1 MSEDSKYKFRFGT
14 YASSNPLYTEIRVE
28 TAYNDYT
35 SSLGAG
41 VKNSTISATSEFFGN
56 PTSTTLLALTNSQTS
71 SLQLTRDSNAL
82 STASSIK
89 YAFSDFSTSVIGS
102 TSLII
107 TLDCKCI
114 NATAPTAKM
123 RTGFFAIRL
132 NYKDEDGKSQYKET
146 KSEQWNIKNKNWKT
160 GDVIKEL
167 TLTLKLD
174 EKFLKRDSSGK
185 GNIPTSLEIIFK
197 SYTKDR
203 VVFSNLVL
211 SYRNG
216 GGTIP
221 KNEYVFIKDTDGSI
235 KYVYLC
241 PWELKHVDSI
251 SVGVSGQSATMG
263 IPNKP
268 ASRTQIFDTGGP
280 VRTFKISGKRYDW
293 EEEVNNWNFIY
304 EQLNLAND
312 SEYKDKKY
320 TYVGMS
326 WLLSNMQVLLKG
338 YAFNISNSD
347 PTDLRFMYKS
357 IPTTSSVFHVS
368 TSSALPSNS
377 DGTYNDIFAYVDGE
391 RQFYYGILNTWK
403 KYELPEDTC
412 YNVALTAFNASF
424 SETEPGLIEYSITLT
439 ERFKNGNNLYN
450 VYKPLVSK

>member
-41 VKNSTISATSEFFGN
+41 VKNSAISATSAFFGN
-56 PTSTTLLALTNSQTS
+56 PTSTTLLALTKTPAS

-82 STASSIK
+82 GTASSIK
-89 YAFSDFSTSVIGS
+89 YAFSDFSSSIIGS
-102 TSLII
+102 TSLTIS
-107 TLDCKCI
+107 LDCKCI
-114 NATAPTAKM
+114 NTTASTVKM
-123 RTGFFAIRL
+123 RTGYFAIRL
-132 NYKDEDGKSQYKET
+132 NYKDEDGKSQYRET

-167 TLTLKLD
+167 SLTLKLD
-174 EKFLKRDSSGK
+174 EKFLKRSSSGT
-185 GNIPTSLEIIFK
+185 GNIPTSIEIIFK

-203 VVFSNLVL
+203 VLFSNLVL

-221 KNEYVFIKDTDGSI
+221 KNEYVFIKDTDGSL

-280 VRTFKISGKRYDW
+280 VRTFKITGKRYDW
-293 EEEVNNWNFIY
+293 EEEVSNWNFIY

-312 SEYKDKKY
+312 SDYKDKKY
-320 TYVGMS
+320 TYIGMS

-357 IPTTSSVFHVS
+357 IPSSSSVFHVS
-368 TSSALPSNS
+368 ASSALPSNS

-391 RQFYYGILNTWK
+391 KQFYLGILNTWK

-439 ERFKNGNNLYN
+439 ERFENGNNLYN

>member
-160 GDVIKEL
+160 GDVIK
-167 TLTLKLD
+167 
-174 EKFLKRDSSGK
+174 
-185 GNIPTSLEIIFK
+185 
-197 SYTKDR
+197 
-203 VVFSNLVL
+203 
-211 SYRNG
+211 
-216 GGTIP
+216 
-221 KNEYVFIKDTDGSI
+221 
-235 KYVYLC
+235 
-241 PWELKHVDSI
+241 
-251 SVGVSGQSATMG
+251 
-263 IPNKP
+263 
-268 ASRTQIFDTGGP
+268 
-280 VRTFKISGKRYDW
+280 
-293 EEEVNNWNFIY
+293 
-304 EQLNLAND
+304 
-312 SEYKDKKY
+312 
-320 TYVGMS
+320 
-326 WLLSNMQVLLKG
+326 
-338 YAFNISNSD
+338 
-347 PTDLRFMYKS
+347 
-357 IPTTSSVFHVS
+357 
-368 TSSALPSNS
+368 
-377 DGTYNDIFAYVDGE
+377 GTYAH
-391 RQFYYGILNTWK
+391 T
-403 KYELPEDTC
+403 
-412 YNVALTAFNASF
+412 
-424 SETEPGLIEYSITLT
+424 
-439 ERFKNGNNLYN
+439 
-450 VYKPLVSK
+450 